1 MTAVVAD
8 THAIIWYLVEPQR
21 LSTNAVLSLDKATN
35 TGQSIYISTISIV
48 EICYLVEKKKLPEL
62 VLQRLLSV
70 CDTSNAP
77 IITVSLNR
85 TIAEVLRKINR
96 NTVPDMP
103 DRIIA
108 ATALNLNLPLVT
120 KDAKIQAL
128 VEINTIW

>member
-62 VLQRLLSV
+62 FSSMALTTPRHSPS
-70 CDTSNAP
+70 T
-77 IITVSLNR
+77 
-85 TIAEVLRKINR
+85 K
-96 NTVPDMP
+96 
-103 DRIIA
+103 A
-108 ATALNLNLPLVT
+108 AR
-120 KDAKIQAL
+120 
-128 VEINTIW
+128 

>member
-1 MTAVVAD
+1 MTAIVAD
-8 THAIIWYLVEPQR
+8 THTIIWYLVEPQR
-21 LSTNAVLSLDKATN
+21 LSANAVLSLDQATN

-48 EICYLVEKKKLPEL
+48 EICYLVEKNRLPEL
-62 VLQRLLSV
+62 VLHSLLNV
-70 CDTSNAP
+70 CDSSNAP

-96 NTVPDMP
+96 NIVPDMP

-128 VEINTIW
+128 TGIDTIW